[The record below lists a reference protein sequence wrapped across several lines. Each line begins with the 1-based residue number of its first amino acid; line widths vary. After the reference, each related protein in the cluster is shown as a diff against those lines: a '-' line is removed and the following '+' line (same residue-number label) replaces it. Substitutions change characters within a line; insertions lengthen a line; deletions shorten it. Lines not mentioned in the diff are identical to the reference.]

1 METQSK
7 LGLNLKALKFFF
19 FNILQSYVSLIQCF
33 FRLSIGQTLL
43 ILLLLV
49 KSLSPCF
56 QA

>member
-1 METQSK
+1 METQS
-7 LGLNLKALKFFF
+7 LLDLMALKKVC
-19 FNILQSYVSLIQCF
+19 NDNLQSYVSLIQCF